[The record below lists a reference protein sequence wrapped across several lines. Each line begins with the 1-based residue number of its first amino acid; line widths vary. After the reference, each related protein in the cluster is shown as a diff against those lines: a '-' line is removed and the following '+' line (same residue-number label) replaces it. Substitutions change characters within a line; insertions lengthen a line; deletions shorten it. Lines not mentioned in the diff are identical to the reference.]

1 MYSAAFSQ
9 RMPPVQKLT
18 TVLPSS
24 SARWAS
30 NAAGKSENF
39 AMRQSCVP
47 SKVPASTSKSFRV
60 SSIATARPASSWPC
74 ASQRASVAGSTA
86 AARPCCGWI
95 VGWFMRI
102 SSFLIFTFRRLNG
115 IVSLKLSLVA
125 RPANGGS
132 ARSARSTQP
141 RSAASSPAMNRLMPS
156 RASRIVPFTPMAC
169 ALASRR
175 SRSAGRSSSSTKR

>member
-30 NAAGKSENF
+30 NAAGKSLNLS
-39 AMRQSCVP
+39 MRQSCVP
-47 SKVPASTSKSFRV
+47 SKVPASTSNALRV
-60 SSIATARPASSWPC
+60 SSSATSRPSSSWPC
-74 ASQRASVAGSTA
+74 ASQRASVAGSTD

-132 ARSARSTQP
+132 ACSA
-141 RSAASSPAMNRLMPS
+141 PARPS
-156 RASRIVPFTPMAC
+156 RAAPSP
-169 ALASRR
+169 
-175 SRSAGRSSSSTKR
+175 GRP